1 MPKPIFI
8 FDFDGTIADTFD
20 VVLRVSD
27 LLAKEF
33 HFRKIEPSEV
43 EIFRNKTAFQ
53 ILTSLKIP
61 LFKLPKILKRARFEL
76 AKQMLSITPFPG
88 MNDTLEQLR
97 PLSQHMGIITTN
109 SAQNVKG
116 FLDNHGLNF
125 FDFIKTASQISQK
138 YEELKKIKKNLPFD
152 QTLIYIGDETRDIDA
167 ARRAGAVSIAVTWG
181 YNSPQVLKTY
191 QPDYLADSP
200 LELLK
205 ICQQVFSSLDIMASG
220 KNK

>member
-1 MPKPIFI
+1 MPKPILI

-33 HFRKIEPSEV
+33 HFRKIEPHEV

-88 MNDTLEQLR
+88 MNDTLQELK

-109 SAQNVKG
+109 SVQNVKS
-116 FLDNHGLNF
+116 FLDNHGLNLF
-125 FDFIKTASQISQK
+125 YFIETTSRLSQK
-138 YEELKKIKKNLPFD
+138 YEKLKKIKRKLPVD

-167 ARRAGAVSIAVTWG
+167 ARRAGVVSIAVAWG
-181 YNSPQVLKTY
+181 YNSLNVLKAHH
-191 QPDYLADSP
+191 PDYLASSP
-200 LELLK
+200 SELLK
-205 ICQQVFSSLDIMASG
+205 ICQQFRDRP
-220 KNK
+220 